1 MELSL
6 SREEAAFLH
15 RVLTNYLP
23 GLREEIAGTENYE
36 WRQALKKD
44 EELLKAL
51 IERLEKA
58 GVTSS

>member
-1 MELSL
+1 MELNL
-6 SREEAAFLH
+6 SSQEAAFLH

-23 GLREEIAGTENYE
+23 SLREEIAGTENYE
-36 WRQALKKD
+36 WRQALKRD

-58 GVTSS
+58 GVTPS